1 MTDPAAPSP
10 KTDPEALKLRA
21 RPRPVTRFNRKV
33 LIVGAALGSAAIFGA
48 TLVALNP
55 PSFQKRQSADELYNI
70 DRKQTAEGLA
80 DLPRDYGDLPKPPP
94 KLGPPLPGDVGPPV
108 VGMERDLGL
117 TPPATRSEEHTSDLQ
132 SLMRTSYAVLCLKKK
147 II

>member
-94 KLGPPLPGDVGPPV
+94 KLGPPL
-108 VGMERDLGL
+108 
-117 TPPATRSEEHTSDLQ
+117 RSEEHTSELQ
-132 SLMRTSYAVLCLKKK
+132 SLMRISYAAFA
-147 II
+147 